1 MSFGWSKRLANGVR
15 RRWSRQPPS
24 EDEILVAVRHGLEG
38 VSHPYSIDVKIESRR
53 VTLSGPILAREVVG
67 LLRHVARVPGVL
79 RVDNRLRVRRVT
91 ERFRG

>member
-1 MSFGWSKRLANGVR
+1 MSIGWSKRWASGIR
-15 RRWSRQPPS
+15 RRWTKEPPS
-24 EDEILVAVRHGLEG
+24 EDEILAAVRHGLEG

-79 RVDNRLRVRRVT
+79 RVDNRLRVRRTT
-91 ERFRG
+91 ERFR